1 MFSFVIRHPFLS
13 EGFSYFLVEVL
24 NIKLLFGQEL
34 ACAKGSR
41 RIKSESNGS
50 LVGYVLT
57 IRLIESFIR
66 TQARHRCANIDR

>member
-41 RIKSESNGS
+41 
-50 LVGYVLT
+50 
-57 IRLIESFIR
+57 
-66 TQARHRCANIDR
+66 

>member
-13 EGFSYFLVEVL
+13 EEFSYFLVEVL

-41 RIKSESNGS
+41 WIKSES
-50 LVGYVLT
+50 VGYVLT

-66 TQARHRCANIDR
+66 TQARRRCANIDR

>member
-41 RIKSESNGS
+41 RIKSES
-50 LVGYVLT
+50 VGYVLT

>member
-1 MFSFVIRHPFLS
+1 MYSFVIRHPFLS
-13 EGFSYFLVEVL
+13 EGCRYFLVEVL
-24 NIKLLFGQEL
+24 KIKVLFGQEL
-34 ACAKGSR
+34 ACAEGSR

-50 LVGYVLT
+50 SVGYVLA

>member
-13 EGFSYFLVEVL
+13 EGFSYFLVL